1 MSRSYLAENQ
11 STVEAAIT
19 AAIGAAVKARAR
31 DPIAFVAQCLA
42 KGSRAQPNLDSV
54 DVHGKNGA
62 EDVWTVQR
70 RAAMDDA
77 EYLSWQGEK
86 MARAFGH
93 ALRAVLNERA
103 ADPLQ
108 SFSRHAVQFVEE
120 PEVKQ
125 TTIRD
130 ESDAVSAAR
139 AKAKVK

>member
-1 MSRSYLAENQ
+1 M
-11 STVEAAIT
+11 
-19 AAIGAAVKARAR
+19 
-31 DPIAFVAQCLA
+31 
-42 KGSRAQPNLDSV
+42 
-54 DVHGKNGA
+54 HGKNGA
-62 EDVWTVQR
+62 DDVWTVQR

-125 TTIRD
+125 TTVRD
-130 ESDAVSAAR
+130 ESDAASAAR
-139 AKAKVK
+139 AKAKEDAAVAATAPEQAQAAATAAAPHPPHLSPLTLPLAKKKKK